1 MFTQGDCVNCSNVVN
16 VIDEGQFYHC
26 NNVWTGELYCLY
38 LYKLRCGVLLVIPLS
53 VFDLRT
59 LS

>member
-26 NNVWTGELYCLY
+26 NNVWTGEFY
-38 LYKLRCGVLLVIPLS
+38 
-53 VFDLRT
+53 
-59 LS
+59 